1 MLVND
6 DTIRA
11 TGRVTE
17 ILPGPV
23 FRVRLANGFSLI
35 AHLPGREKH
44 RVREVVPG
52 CDVPLELSSY
62 DLSRGRI
69 ALPAP
74 PIPGVT

>member
-6 DTIRA
+6 DTLR
-11 TGRVTE
+11 TSGRVTE

-44 RVREVVPG
+44 RVGEVTAGGEVN
-52 CDVPLELSSY
+52 LELSAY

-69 ALPAP
+69 ALPP
-74 PIPGVT
+74 PE